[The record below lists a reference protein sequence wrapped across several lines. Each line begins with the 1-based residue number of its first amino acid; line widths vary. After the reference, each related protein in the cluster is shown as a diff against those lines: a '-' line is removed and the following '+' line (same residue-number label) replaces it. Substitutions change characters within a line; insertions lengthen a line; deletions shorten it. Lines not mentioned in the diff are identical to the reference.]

1 MNHIMKFAAVALLA
15 LIACS
20 NDDTIVLYQVSDPQF
35 GFYAKNAD
43 FVYETG
49 TFTKAVEAINAT
61 SPDAVIYT
69 GDIVH
74 DHKDSLQ
81 WEGFLGIAST
91 INPEIRQLS
100 LPGNHDVHGKEGRV
114 DLTYWEKYIGADRLS
129 EKIGNVRLIGIDS
142 NLYKYVEGSEADLE
156 QKAWLEGELAKGKKG
171 EMTLV
176 LAHHPFFLKSADEP
190 EEYFNIKPETRSYYT
205 DLFRKAGVK
214 AVICGHKHDNYVTAD
229 GEIPYV
235 TTSATGKPL
244 GAAPSGVRVFVCEKG
259 NLYHAYFALD
269 EIPGSRAELIDA
281 VKKTAETG
289 QDSAAVRN

>member
-1 MNHIMKFAAVALLA
+1 MNHIMKTAAVALLA
-15 LIACS
+15 LTACG
-20 NDDTIVLYQVSDPQF
+20 NDNTVVFYQVSDPQF
-35 GFYAKNAD
+35 GFYTSNAD
-43 FVYETG
+43 FAYETG
-49 TFTKAVEAINAT
+49 TFTKAAQAINAT

-69 GDIVH
+69 GDIIH

-81 WEGFLGIAST
+81 WEEFLRIAST
-91 INPEIRQLS
+91 IDPKIKQLS
-100 LPGNHDVHGKEGRV
+100 LPGNHDVHGKAGRV
-114 DLTYWEKYIGADRLS
+114 DLTYWNRYIGADRFS
-129 EKIGNVRLIGIDS
+129 ERVGNVRLIGLDS
-142 NLYKYVEGSEADLE
+142 NVYKYIEGSEADTE
-156 QKAWLEGELAKGKKG
+156 QKAWLESELAKGKKG

-190 EEYFNIKPETRSYYT
+190 EEYFNIKPDTRSYYR
-205 DLFRKAGVK
+205 DLFRNAGVN

-229 GEIPYV
+229 GDIPYI

-269 EIPGSRAELIDA
+269 EIPGSRAERIDA